1 MKVDIGE
8 YTDEGQDVQVIIHDY
23 DVWSM
28 DSTLAHIIVPML
40 KKLKETQHGHPSNLT
55 EEEWDEKLDE
65 MIWAFEQ
72 KLINWEEQYIIQQGE
87 IDWDSTEKDEAGNG
101 IIRWSKEHIV
111 DWTNQQIVDWDA
123 RTAHHNR
130 MTNGFKLFGEW
141 YEHLW
146 D

>member
-1 MKVDIGE
+1 LKVDIGE

-40 KKLKETQHGHPSNLT
+40 KKLKETQHGYPGELT

-87 IDWDSTEKDEAGNG
+87 IDWDSTEKDEDGNG
-101 IIRWSKEHIV
+101 IIRWSREHIV
-111 DWTNQQIVDWDA
+111 DREARDA
-123 RTAHHNR
+123 HYNR
-130 MTNGFKLFGEW
+130 MTAGFKLFGEW
-141 YEHLW
+141 YESLW

>member
-8 YTDEGQDVQVIIHDY
+8 YTDEGQAVEVIIHDY

-72 KLINWEEQYIIQQGE
+72 E
-87 IDWDSTEKDEAGNG
+87 
-101 IIRWSKEHIV
+101 V
-111 DWTNQQIVDWDA
+111 D
-123 RTAHHNR
+123 
-130 MTNGFKLFGEW
+130 
-141 YEHLW
+141 
-146 D
+146 

>member
-1 MKVDIGE
+1 MKVEIGE
-8 YTDEGQDVQVIIHDY
+8 YTDEGQDIQITIHDY

-28 DSTLAHIIVPML
+28 DSTLALIIVPML
-40 KKLKETQHGHPSNLT
+40 KKLKELQHGHPGELT
-55 EEEWDEKLDE
+55 KESWNEKLDE

-72 KLINWEEQYIIQQGE
+72 KLENWEGQYIIQQGE

-101 IIRWSKEHIV
+101 IVRWSREHVV
-111 DWTNQQIVDWDA
+111 DRDG
-123 RTAHHNR
+123 REAHQAR

>member
-40 KKLKETQHGHPSNLT
+40 KKLKEIQHGHPSNLT

-87 IDWDSTEKDEAGNG
+87 IDWDSTEKDEAGNS
-101 IIRWSKEHIV
+101 IIRRSKEHIV